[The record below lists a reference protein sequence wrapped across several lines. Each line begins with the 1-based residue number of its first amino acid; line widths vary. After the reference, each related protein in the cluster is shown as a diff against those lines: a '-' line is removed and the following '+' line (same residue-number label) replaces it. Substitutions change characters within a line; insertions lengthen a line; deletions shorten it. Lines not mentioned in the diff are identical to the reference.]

1 MPAPTEASAPRPAPA
16 PAAPSAPGRRAQA
29 GALVLAAVVV
39 ALDQLT
45 KAAASR
51 AFADGSHRTVL
62 PGFFDLRLALNDGA
76 AWSMLSGRRW
86 LLAGVSAAMLAL
98 LAWNRRELCAT
109 RLSRIAAGLLAGGI
123 VGNLLD
129 RLRTGRVVDFLDWHW
144 RAAYTFPTFNLADT
158 AICIGVGLLVLASL
172 PCFRARP

>member
-1 MPAPTEASAPRPAPA
+1 MKKGMRPYSSGEEVAN
-16 PAAPSAPGRRAQA
+16 
-29 GALVLAAVVV
+29 AVTHVV
-39 ALDQLT
+39 
-45 KAAASR
+45 
-51 AFADGSHRTVL
+51 GSHL
-62 PGFFDLRLALNDGA
+62 G
-76 AWSMLSGRRW
+76 
-86 LLAGVSAAMLAL
+86 AAMLAL